1 MADPQVFTLEGGI
14 KGWVAGGP
22 PYRVQVDGYDEAY
35 WMQFAGVKTAGKR
48 TVESSTGDEAMEED
62 GEDNQTKKRVLGM
75 KGPGGSS
82 V

>member
-1 MADPQVFTLEGGI
+1 MADPQVFTLGGGI

-22 PYRVQVDGYDEAY
+22 PYRAQVDGYDEAY
-35 WMQFAGVKTAGKR
+35 WMQFAEVKTAGKR
-48 TVESSTGDEAMEED
+48 TVESSTSEDAMEED
-62 GEDNQTKKRVLGM
+62 GEENQMKRRVLEM

>member
-22 PYRVQVDGYDEAY
+22 PYRAQVDGYDEAY
-35 WMQFAGVKTAGKR
+35 WMKFDEVKTAGKR
-48 TVESSTGDEAMEED
+48 TVDSSTGDDVTEED
-62 GEDNQTKKRVLGM
+62 GEDSQTKRRVSEM

-82 V
+82 G